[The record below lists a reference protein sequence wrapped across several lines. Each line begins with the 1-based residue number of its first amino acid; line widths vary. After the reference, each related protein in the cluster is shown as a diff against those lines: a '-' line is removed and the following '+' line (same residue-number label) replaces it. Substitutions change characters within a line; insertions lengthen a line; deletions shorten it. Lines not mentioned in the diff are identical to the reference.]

1 MHAHE
6 TRCKVCWAGVSMI
19 ARVSCGCEQGE
30 LSRDRGLERRR
41 RADRG
46 AGGETD
52 VSDGKW

>member
-1 MHAHE
+1 
-6 TRCKVCWAGVSMI
+6 MI